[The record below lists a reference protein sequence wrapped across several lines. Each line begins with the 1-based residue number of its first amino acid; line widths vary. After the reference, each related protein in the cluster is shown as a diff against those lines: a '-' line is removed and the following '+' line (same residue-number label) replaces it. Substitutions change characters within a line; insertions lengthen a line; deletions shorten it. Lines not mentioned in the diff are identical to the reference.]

1 MKRFKETF
9 RSSNESL
16 LSRLVDVRKEEF
28 ASSIFLFFY
37 FFLIT
42 TTAYII
48 KPVKISLFLEWLS
61 FENLPFAYLST
72 ALFIG
77 LVVTLN
83 SRLLKT
89 MNRQLYISISLV
101 FFIINLLVFRW
112 LFTVNWKW
120 ISLVFWFWADIFT
133 ATSVTQFWILVN
145 DTYKPH
151 QARRLVGFLVSG
163 GLLGGITGALAA
175 SLLVKVI
182 KTEDLL
188 WVGPALL
195 AVCLALVVFLRGSRI
210 HIKKPEEKGDEAKR
224 NRKISYVNSFQM
236 FIKNRYLVLLSG
248 IMASAIIVTTL
259 IDFQFNHVIQ
269 KNFTNVDA
277 RTAFLGTFY
286 TLLLLLSYLLHVL
299 AANKVLKNF
308 GMRTALLVTP
318 MILLIGSAA
327 VFFVPFA
334 ALIYWAVPL
343 KGADKS
349 LAHSLSQSVRELL
362 YIPVSPEIKY
372 KAKVFIDMFVNK
384 FARGFAACLL
394 LLFFSLLK
402 FPFSVHLISLI
413 VIFFII
419 IWIALNRKVIQEYIG
434 IVKKNLKIK
443 WQDAGKLTS
452 EKIDVD
458 MTRLVFDTLQNKNKS
473 SALYAMNLFDLIKS
487 EKLSPELKKIIS
499 SKCDEIR
506 ACSMDSL
513 LELDG
518 EALLPEMDD
527 AIEEEH
533 LDTQIKEIMSLDV
546 YQELMKDQIDRIIH
560 QEGKEADIAKMEA
573 AKVIGMMAP
582 GSSLISQLG
591 ELLNDDSPEVFR
603 YAVESAGKLKKRE
616 FVLKII
622 ARLKLSTTRKA
633 ASQALVE
640 YGIKI
645 LGTLKD
651 YLADE
656 DEDIRIRK
664 AIPDIMFR
672 VGTQRAADIMA
683 MELRKRSYDVESELV
698 DALYKLRIKDPGI
711 RFRARYI
718 KPEIKSLIKK
728 SYLIL
733 MEMQDLMPDE
743 RKANLVSDLENNLAR
758 SLKNIFE
765 LLSLVYPH
773 EDILN
778 AYQNIRTGTKKS
790 IGCSCE
796 LLGNILKRELR
807 DLIFPL
813 IGDIPFDDKMKR
825 CRKMLKELEKT
836 ETA

>member
-1 MKRFKETF
+1 MKV
-9 RSSNESL
+9 
-16 LSRLVDVRKEEF
+16 LSRFVDVRKEELT
-28 ASSIFLFFY
+28 SSLFLFFY

-61 FENLPFAYLST
+61 FENLPFAYLLT
-72 ALFIG
+72 ALLIG
-77 LVVTLN
+77 FVVTLN
-83 SRLLKT
+83 SRLMKT
-89 MNRQLYISISLV
+89 MNLRLYISISLV
-101 FFIINLLVFRW
+101 FFIISLLVFRW
-112 LFTVNWKW
+112 LFTINWKW

-133 ATSVTQFWILVN
+133 AVSVTQFWILVN
-145 DTYKPH
+145 NAYKHH
-151 QARRLVGFLVSG
+151 QARRLVGCLVRG
-163 GLLGGITGALAA
+163 GLLGGIAGALAA

-182 KTEDLL
+182 RTEDVLL
-188 WVGPALL
+188 VGPVLL
-195 AVCLALVVFLRGSRI
+195 VMCLALVVFLRGSKL
-210 HIKKPEEKGDEAKR
+210 HMKKSVDKSDDAK
-224 NRKISYVNSFQM
+224 KSGKTSYVSSFLM

-248 IMASAIIVTTL
+248 ITVSTIIVTTL

-269 KNFTNVDA
+269 MNLPDVDA
-277 RTAFLGTFY
+277 RTAFLGAFY
-286 TLLLLLSYLLHVL
+286 AILLLLSSLLHIL
-299 AANKVLKNF
+299 ATNRVLKNF
-308 GMRTALLVTP
+308 GMRTAMLATP
-318 MILLIGSAA
+318 VILFIGSAA
-327 VFFVPFA
+327 AFFVPFA
-334 ALIYWAVPL
+334 ALIYWAVPI

-362 YIPVSPEIKY
+362 YIPISPEIKY

-384 FARGFAACLL
+384 FARAFAACLL

-402 FPFSVHLISLI
+402 FRFSVRLISLN
-413 VIFFII
+413 VIIFII
-419 IWIALNRKVIQEYIG
+419 IWIALNRMVIKEYIG
-434 IVKKNLKIK
+434 IVKKSLKIK
-443 WQDAGKLTS
+443 WQDADQFIS

-458 MTRLVFDTLQNKNKS
+458 MTRLVFDTLQNKNRS
-473 SALYAMNLFDLIKS
+473 SVLYAMNLFDLIKS
-487 EKLSPELKKIIS
+487 EKLSPEFKEIIS
-499 SKCDEIR
+499 SKSDEIR
-506 ACSMDSL
+506 ASSMDSL

-518 EALLPEMDD
+518 ETLLPEMDD
-527 AIEEEH
+527 AIGEEH
-533 LDTQIKEIMSLDV
+533 LDTQVKEIMSLDV
-546 YQELMKDQIDRIIH
+546 YQELMKDKIDRIIH

-582 GSSLISQLG
+582 RPSLIRQLG
-591 ELLNDDSPEVFR
+591 ELLKDDSPEVFR

-616 FVLKII
+616 CVLRII
-622 ARLKLSTTRKA
+622 DRLKLSANRRV

-640 YGIKI
+640 YGTKI

-698 DALYKLRIKDPGI
+698 EALYKLRIKDPEI
-711 RFRARYI
+711 RFRSRYI
-718 KPEIKSLIKK
+718 EPEIKFLIKK

-733 MEMQDLMPDE
+733 LEMQELMSDK

-765 LLSLVYPH
+765 LMSLVYPH
-773 EDILN
+773 EDILK
-778 AYQNIRTGTKKS
+778 AYQNISTGTKKA
-790 IGCSCE
+790 IDYSCE
-796 LLGNILKRELR
+796 LLANMLKKELR

-813 IGDIPFDDKMKR
+813 VEDIPFDDKLKR
-825 CRKMLKELEKT
+825 CRKMLKELEKI

>member
-1 MKRFKETF
+1 MKI
-9 RSSNESL
+9 
-16 LSRLVDVRKEEF
+16 LSRFVDVRKEELTP
-28 ASSIFLFFY
+28 SIFLFFY

-48 KPVKISLFLEWLS
+48 KPVKISLFLKWLS
-61 FENLPFAYLST
+61 FENLPFAYLLT
-72 ALFIG
+72 ALLLGF
-77 LVVTLN
+77 VVTLN

-89 MNRQLYISISLV
+89 MNLRRYISISLA
-101 FFIINLLVFRW
+101 FFIISLLVFRW

-120 ISLVFWFWADIFT
+120 ISLAFWFWADIFT

-145 DTYKPH
+145 DTYNPL

-163 GLLGGITGALAA
+163 GLVGGITGALAA
-175 SLLVKVI
+175 TLLVKVI
-182 KTEDLL
+182 RTEDLL
-188 WVGPALL
+188 LLGPVLL
-195 AVCLALVVFLRGSRI
+195 GVCLALVVFLQGSKI
-210 HIKKPEEKGDEAKR
+210 HIKKPVEKSDVAKKS
-224 NRKISYVNSFQM
+224 RKISYVSSFSM

-248 IMASAIIVTTL
+248 ITASTIIVTTL

-269 KNFTNVDA
+269 KNLPDVDA
-277 RTAFLGTFY
+277 RTAFLGAFY
-286 TLLLLLSYLLHVL
+286 VLLLLLSYLLHIL
-299 AANKVLKNF
+299 ATNRVLKNF
-308 GMRTALLVTP
+308 GMRTALLVAP
-318 MILLIGSAA
+318 VILLIGSAA

-362 YIPVSPEIKY
+362 FIPVSPEIKY
-372 KAKVFIDMFVNK
+372 KAKIFIDMFVNK
-384 FARGFAACLL
+384 SARAFAACLL

-402 FPFSVHLISLI
+402 FPFSVRLISLN
-413 VIFFII
+413 VIIFII
-419 IWIALNRKVIQEYIG
+419 MWIVLNRMVIQEYIG

-443 WQDAGKLTS
+443 WQDVDKFIS

-458 MTRLVFDTLQNKNKS
+458 MTRLVFDTLQNKNRS
-473 SALYAMNLFDLIKS
+473 SVLYAMNLFDLIKS

-499 SKCDEIR
+499 NKCDEIR

-527 AIEEEH
+527 AIEETH
-533 LDTQIKEIMSLDV
+533 LDTQVKEIMSLDV
-546 YQELMKDQIDRIIH
+546 YQELMKGKIDKIIH

-582 GSSLISQLG
+582 SSSLIRQLG
-591 ELLNDDSPEVFR
+591 ELLKEDSPEVFH
-603 YAVESAGKLKKRE
+603 YAVESAVKLKKKDV
-616 FVLKII
+616 VLRII
-622 ARLKLSTTRKA
+622 DRLKLSTNRKV

-640 YGIKI
+640 YGTKI

-651 YLADE
+651 YLADG
-656 DEDIRIRK
+656 DEDIRIRR

-698 DALYKLRIKDPGI
+698 EALYKLRIKDPEI
-711 RFRARYI
+711 RFRSRYI
-718 KPEIKSLIKK
+718 EPEIKSLIKK
-728 SYLIL
+728 CYLIL
-733 MEMQDLMPDE
+733 LEMQELMSDE
-743 RKANLVSDLENNLAR
+743 RRANLVSDLENNLAR

-765 LLSLVYPH
+765 LMSLVYPH

-778 AYQNIRTGTKKS
+778 AYQNISTGMKKS
-790 IGCSCE
+790 IDLSCE
-796 LLGNILKRELR
+796 LLGNMLKRELR

-813 IGDIPFDDKMKR
+813 IEDIPFDDKVKR
-825 CRKMLKELEKT
+825 CQKMLKELEKT